1 MHISGQE
8 WERTMQEN
16 RAASRLLRGAVIL
29 TLAAVASKLIG
40 TLQKIPLQNIG
51 GDSVF
56 GIYNTVYPFYTLLIT
71 IAAAGFPAAISKFVA
86 EYEAVGDRAAGQRV
100 AKLSTVVL
108 GIFGIILG
116 VLMYTCAP
124 LIGQWIDN
132 AHVIPSV
139 RAAAFAFLFV
149 PVMAG
154 LRGYF
159 QGLQNMIPTAVSQ
172 VTEQTVRVG
181 VMIMLLLLMLEQGAG
196 PDMIAAGAV
205 FGSAAGGAAGLVVM
219 LLYWRNHRK
228 RLRRQGRQTAQT
240 VQQTQGTEHLGI
252 QETASGSEVIMN
264 GAKATDRAQPG
275 MGQVQ
280 TPVPMRDGLNGRA
293 GTVVEGT
300 SDDLAGGSRA
310 VTSGVQESA
319 AARVQRRDMEP
330 LRTESYSVLLK
341 ALLRYALPVCLGALA
356 VPLISLV
363 DTFTVPR
370 LLKQEGLD
378 DTGVMVAFGVYNRG
392 LPLVQLVMMFATTL
406 SALFIPSLAEARVTG
421 GTELARRQCEQSLR
435 WFWLLG
441 LAAATGLIV
450 LAVPVNVMLYTDDTG
465 SGVMRWMALTA
476 VGGTLS
482 IISAALLQGLGAV
495 RAPAVAMLAAAA
507 AKALLNWL
515 LVPQLGTAGAAI
527 AGAAAY
533 LLAAALNIAL
543 LARLAGLRWS
553 WSASVLKPAALLTA
567 LACAAAAAMWGT
579 GAALGTLLG
588 WSAGGR
594 ATAAAESLLSVAA
607 GTVVFVI
614 GLARLRLITG
624 AELAAVPKLGR
635 PLAVVLRRLRV
646 LA

>member
-1 MHISGQE
+1 
-8 WERTMQEN
+8 MQEN
-16 RAASRLLRGAVIL
+16 RAASRLLQGAVIL

-51 GDSVF
+51 GDGVF

-86 EYEAVGDRAAGQRV
+86 EYEAVGNRAAGQRV
-100 AKLSTVVL
+100 ARLSSLVL
-108 GIFGIILG
+108 GIFGLILG

-172 VTEQTVRVG
+172 VTEQAIRVG
-181 VMIMLLLLMLEQGAG
+181 VMIILLLLMLSQGAG
-196 PDMIAAGAV
+196 ADMIAAGAV

-228 RLRRQGRQTAQT
+228 RLRRQGRPSEQALQPAGKIE
-240 VQQTQGTEHLGI
+240 QMGI
-252 QETASGSEVIMN
+252 QETASGRYDVI
-264 GAKATDRAQPG
+264 GKTA
-275 MGQVQ
+275 
-280 TPVPMRDGLNGRA
+280 DGL
-293 GTVVEGT
+293 V
-300 SDDLAGGSRA
+300 SGSRA
-310 VTSGVQESA
+310 VVSGVLESA
-319 AARVQRRDMEP
+319 AGIGEAH
-330 LRTESYSVLLK
+330 RTESYGTLLK

-378 DTGVMVAFGVYNRG
+378 DTAVMVAFGVYNRG

-450 LAVPVNVMLYTDDTG
+450 LAVPVNVMLYADDTG

-495 RAPAVAMLAAAA
+495 RAPALAMLAAAA

-527 AGAAAY
+527 AGAVAY
-533 LLAAALNIAL
+533 LLAAVINIAL
-543 LARLAGLRWS
+543 LARLVGLRGS
-553 WSASVLKPAALLTA
+553 WSASVFKPAALLVA
-567 LACAAAAAMWGT
+567 LAGAAGAAMWGT
-579 GAALGTLLG
+579 SAVLGA
-588 WSAGGR
+588 
-594 ATAAAESLLSVAA
+594 
-607 GTVVFVI
+607 
-614 GLARLRLITG
+614 
-624 AELAAVPKLGR
+624 
-635 PLAVVLRRLRV
+635 
-646 LA
+646 

>member
-1 MHISGQE
+1 
-8 WERTMQEN
+8 MQEN

-51 GDSVF
+51 GDGVF
-56 GIYNTVYPFYTLLIT
+56 GIYNTVYPFYTLFIT
-71 IAAAGFPAAISKFVA
+71 IAAAGFPAAVSKFVA
-86 EYEAVGDRAAGQRV
+86 EYEAVGNQAAGQRV
-100 AKLSTVVL
+100 ARISLLVL
-108 GIFGIILG
+108 GIFGLILG
-116 VLMYTCAP
+116 LLMYTCAP

-139 RAAAFAFLFV
+139 RAAAIAFLFV
-149 PVMAG
+149 PIMAG

-172 VTEQTVRVG
+172 VTEQAIRVS
-181 VMIMLLLLMLEQGAG
+181 VMIILLLFMLSQGAG
-196 PDMIAAGAV
+196 ADMIAAGAV
-205 FGSAAGGAAGLVVM
+205 FGSAAGGAAGLVIM
-219 LLYWRNHRK
+219 LLYWRGHRK
-228 RLRRQGRQTAQT
+228 RLRRQETVMTTVQAQT
-240 VQQTQGTEHLGI
+240 GELDPA
-252 QETASGSEVIMN
+252 ESSG
-264 GAKATDRAQPG
+264 A
-275 MGQVQ
+275 
-280 TPVPMRDGLNGRA
+280 
-293 GTVVEGT
+293 
-300 SDDLAGGSRA
+300 
-310 VTSGVQESA
+310 
-319 AARVQRRDMEP
+319 
-330 LRTESYSVLLK
+330 LLK

-356 VPLISLV
+356 VPLINLV

-378 DTGVMVAFGVYNRG
+378 DTAVMVAFGVYNRG

-450 LAVPVNVMLYTDDTG
+450 LAVPVNVMLYADDTG
-465 SGVMRWMALTA
+465 STVMRWMALTA

-495 RAPAVAMLAAAA
+495 RAPALAMLAAAA

-527 AGAAAY
+527 AGAVAY
-533 LLAAALNIAL
+533 LLAAVINIAL
-543 LARLAGLRWS
+543 LARLVGLRGS
-553 WSASVLKPAALLTA
+553 WSASVLKPAALLVA
-567 LACAAAAAMWGT
+567 LAGAAGAAMWGT
-579 GAALGTLLG
+579 GAVLDALG
-588 WSAGGR
+588 WAAGGR
-594 ATAAAESLLSVAA
+594 ATAAAESLLGVAA
-607 GTVVFVI
+607 GSVVFVI
-614 GLARLRLITG
+614 GLARLRLITE
-624 AELAAVPKLGR
+624 AELVAVPKLGR
-635 PLAVVLRRLRV
+635 PLAAVLRRLRV

>member
-1 MHISGQE
+1 M
-8 WERTMQEN
+8 
-16 RAASRLLRGAVIL
+16 
-29 TLAAVASKLIG
+29 
-40 TLQKIPLQNIG
+40 P
-51 GDSVF
+51 
-56 GIYNTVYPFYTLLIT
+56 
-71 IAAAGFPAAISKFVA
+71 
-86 EYEAVGDRAAGQRV
+86 
-100 AKLSTVVL
+100 
-108 GIFGIILG
+108 
-116 VLMYTCAP
+116 
-124 LIGQWIDN
+124 
-132 AHVIPSV
+132 
-139 RAAAFAFLFV
+139 FLFV

-181 VMIMLLLLMLEQGAG
+181 VMIMLLLLMLSQGAG

-219 LLYWRNHRK
+219 LLFWRNHRK
-228 RLRRQGRQTAQT
+228 KLRRQGRLSEQALQ
-240 VQQTQGTEHLGI
+240 VAGKTEQMGI
-252 QETASGSEVIMN
+252 QETASGRSGVIER
-264 GAKATDRAQPG
+264 T
-275 MGQVQ
+275 
-280 TPVPMRDGLNGRA
+280 T
-293 GTVVEGT
+293 
-300 SDDLAGGSRA
+300 DDLVSGSRA
-310 VTSGVQESA
+310 VVSGVLESA
-319 AARVQRRDMEP
+319 AGTAQEQAGGAY
-330 LRTESYSVLLK
+330 RTESYGALLK

-450 LAVPVNVMLYTDDTG
+450 LAVPVNVMLYADDTG

-495 RAPAVAMLAAAA
+495 RAPALAMLAVAA

-533 LLAAALNIAL
+533 LLAAAINIAL

-553 WSASVLKPAALLTA
+553 WSASVLKPAVLLVA

-579 GAALGTLLG
+579 GAALGALG
-588 WSAGGR
+588 WAAGGR
-594 ATAAAESLLSVAA
+594 ATAAAESLLGVAA
-607 GTVVFVI
+607 GAVVFVI
-614 GLARLRLITG
+614 GLARLRLITE

-635 PLAVVLRRLRV
+635 PLAAVLRRLRV

>member
-1 MHISGQE
+1 MHISGRSE
-8 WERTMQEN
+8 ERTMQEN

-51 GDSVF
+51 GDGVF

-86 EYEAVGDRAAGQRV
+86 EYEAVGNRAAGQRV
-100 AKLSTVVL
+100 ARLSSLVL
-108 GIFGIILG
+108 GMFGVILG

-181 VMIMLLLLMLEQGAG
+181 VMIMLLLLMLSQGAG

-205 FGSAAGGAAGLVVM
+205 FGSATGGAAGLVVM
-219 LLYWRNHRK
+219 LLFWRNHRK
-228 RLRRQGRQTAQT
+228 KLRRQKKPSEQASLPVGKT
-240 VQQTQGTEHLGI
+240 VQE
-252 QETASGSEVIMN
+252 
-264 GAKATDRAQPG
+264 
-275 MGQVQ
+275 
-280 TPVPMRDGLNGRA
+280 RA
-293 GTVVEGT
+293 GEVH
-300 SDDLAGGSRA
+300 
-310 VTSGVQESA
+310 
-319 AARVQRRDMEP
+319 
-330 LRTESYSVLLK
+330 RTESYGALLK

-392 LPLVQLVMMFATTL
+392 LPLVQLVMMLATTL

-450 LAVPVNVMLYTDDTG
+450 LAVPVNVMLYADDTG

-495 RAPAVAMLAAAA
+495 RAPALAMLAAAA

-533 LLAAALNIAL
+533 LLAAAINIAL

-553 WSASVLKPAALLTA
+553 WSASVLKPAALLAA
-567 LACAAAAAMWGT
+567 LACAAATAMWGT
-579 GAALGTLLG
+579 SAALGALG
-588 WSAGGR
+588 WAAGGR
-594 ATAAAESLLSVAA
+594 ATAAAESLLGVAA
-607 GTVVFVI
+607 GAVVFVI
-614 GLARLRLITG
+614 GLARLRLITE

-635 PLAVVLRRLRV
+635 PLAAVLRRLRV

>member
-1 MHISGQE
+1 
-8 WERTMQEN
+8 MQEN

-51 GDSVF
+51 GDGVF

-86 EYEAVGDRAAGQRV
+86 EYEAVGNRAAGQRV
-100 AKLSTVVL
+100 ARLSSLVL
-108 GIFGIILG
+108 GMFGVILG

-181 VMIMLLLLMLEQGAG
+181 VMIMLLLLMLSQGAG

-219 LLYWRNHRK
+219 LLFWRNHRK
-228 RLRRQGRQTAQT
+228 KLRRQGRLSEQALQ
-240 VQQTQGTEHLGI
+240 VAGKTEQMGI
-252 QETASGSEVIMN
+252 QETASGRSGVIER
-264 GAKATDRAQPG
+264 T
-275 MGQVQ
+275 
-280 TPVPMRDGLNGRA
+280 T
-293 GTVVEGT
+293 
-300 SDDLAGGSRA
+300 DDLVSGSRA
-310 VTSGVQESA
+310 VVSGVLESA
-319 AARVQRRDMEP
+319 AGTAQEQAGGAY
-330 LRTESYSVLLK
+330 RTESYGALLK

-450 LAVPVNVMLYTDDTG
+450 LAVPVNVMLYADDTG

-495 RAPAVAMLAAAA
+495 RAPALAMLAAAA

-533 LLAAALNIAL
+533 LLAAAINIAL

-553 WSASVLKPAALLTA
+553 WSASVLKPAVLLVA

-579 GAALGTLLG
+579 GAALGALG
-588 WSAGGR
+588 WAAGGR
-594 ATAAAESLLSVAA
+594 ATAAAESLLGVAA
-607 GTVVFVI
+607 GAVVFVI
-614 GLARLRLITG
+614 GLARLRLITE

-635 PLAVVLRRLRV
+635 PLAAVLRRLRV

>member
-1 MHISGQE
+1 MHISGRSG
-8 WERTMQEN
+8 ERTMQEN

-51 GDSVF
+51 GDGVF

-86 EYEAVGDRAAGQRV
+86 EYEAVGNRAAGQRV
-100 AKLSTVVL
+100 ARLSSLVL
-108 GIFGIILG
+108 GMFGVILG

-181 VMIMLLLLMLEQGAG
+181 VMIMLLLLMLSQGAG

-205 FGSAAGGAAGLVVM
+205 FGSAAGGAAGLGVM
-219 LLYWRNHRK
+219 LLFWRNHRK
-228 RLRRQGRQTAQT
+228 KLRRQGRLSEQALQ
-240 VQQTQGTEHLGI
+240 VAGKTEQMGI
-252 QETASGSEVIMN
+252 QETASGRSGVIER
-264 GAKATDRAQPG
+264 T
-275 MGQVQ
+275 
-280 TPVPMRDGLNGRA
+280 T
-293 GTVVEGT
+293 
-300 SDDLAGGSRA
+300 DDLVSGSRA
-310 VTSGVQESA
+310 VVSGVLESA
-319 AARVQRRDMEP
+319 AGTAQERAGEAH
-330 LRTESYSVLLK
+330 RTESYGALLK

-450 LAVPVNVMLYTDDTG
+450 LAVPVNVMLYADDTG

-495 RAPAVAMLAAAA
+495 RAPALAMLAAAA

-515 LVPQLGTAGAAI
+515 LVPPLGTAGAAI

-533 LLAAALNIAL
+533 LLAAAINIAL

-553 WSASVLKPAALLTA
+553 WSASVLKPAALLAA

-579 GAALGTLLG
+579 SAALGALG
-588 WSAGGR
+588 WVAGGR
-594 ATAAAESLLSVAA
+594 ATAAAESLLGVAA
-607 GTVVFVI
+607 GAVVFVI
-614 GLARLRLITG
+614 GLARLRLITE

-635 PLAVVLRRLRV
+635 PLAAVLRRLRV

>member
-1 MHISGQE
+1 
-8 WERTMQEN
+8 MQEN

-29 TLAAVASKLIG
+29 TMAAVASKLIG

-51 GDSVF
+51 GDGVF
-56 GIYNTVYPFYTLLIT
+56 GIYNTVYPFYTLFIT
-71 IAAAGFPAAISKFVA
+71 IAAAGFPVAVSKFVA
-86 EYEAVGDRAAGQRV
+86 EYEAVGKRAAGQRV
-100 AKLSTVVL
+100 ALLSSLVL
-108 GIFGIILG
+108 GIFGLILG
-116 VLMYTCAP
+116 LLMYTCAP

-139 RAAAFAFLFV
+139 RAAAVAFLFV

-172 VTEQTVRVG
+172 VTEQAIRVS
-181 VMIMLLLLMLEQGAG
+181 VMIILLLFMLSQGAG
-196 PDMIAAGAV
+196 ADMIAAGAV
-205 FGSAAGGAAGLVVM
+205 FGSAAGGAAGLVIM
-219 LLYWRNHRK
+219 LLYWRGHRK
-228 RLRRQGRQTAQT
+228 RLRRQETAMTTVQAQT
-240 VQQTQGTEHLGI
+240 GELHPA
-252 QETASGSEVIMN
+252 ESN
-264 GAKATDRAQPG
+264 GA
-275 MGQVQ
+275 
-280 TPVPMRDGLNGRA
+280 
-293 GTVVEGT
+293 
-300 SDDLAGGSRA
+300 
-310 VTSGVQESA
+310 
-319 AARVQRRDMEP
+319 
-330 LRTESYSVLLK
+330 LLK

-356 VPLISLV
+356 VPLINLV

-378 DTGVMVAFGVYNRG
+378 DTAVMVAFGVYNRG

-450 LAVPVNVMLYTDDTG
+450 LAVPVNVMLYADDTG
-465 SGVMRWMALTA
+465 STVMRWMALTA

-495 RAPAVAMLAAAA
+495 RAPALAMLAAAA

-527 AGAAAY
+527 AGAVAY
-533 LLAAALNIAL
+533 LLAAVINIAL
-543 LARLAGLRWS
+543 LARLVGLRGS
-553 WSASVLKPAALLTA
+553 WSASVLKPAALLVA
-567 LACAAAAAMWGT
+567 LAGAAGAAMWGT
-579 GAALGTLLG
+579 SAVLGALG
-588 WSAGGR
+588 WAAEGR
-594 ATAAAESLLSVAA
+594 ATAAAESLLGVAA
-607 GTVVFVI
+607 GAVVFVI
-614 GLARLRLITG
+614 GLARLRLITE
-624 AELAAVPKLGR
+624 AELVAVPKLGR
-635 PLAVVLRRLRV
+635 PLAAVLRRLRV

>member
-1 MHISGQE
+1 
-8 WERTMQEN
+8 MQEN

-51 GDSVF
+51 GDGVF
-56 GIYNTVYPFYTLLIT
+56 GIYNTVYPFYTLFIT
-71 IAAAGFPAAISKFVA
+71 IAAAGFPAAVSKFVA
-86 EYEAVGDRAAGQRV
+86 EYEAVGNRAAGQRV
-100 AKLSTVVL
+100 ARLSSLVL
-108 GIFGIILG
+108 GVFGLILG
-116 VLMYTCAP
+116 LLMYTCAP

-139 RAAAFAFLFV
+139 RAAAVAFLFV

-172 VTEQTVRVG
+172 VTEQAIRVS
-181 VMIMLLLLMLEQGAG
+181 VMIVLLLFMLSQGAG
-196 PDMIAAGAV
+196 ADMIAAGAV
-205 FGSAAGGAAGLVVM
+205 FGSAAGGAAGLIVM
-219 LLYWRNHRK
+219 LLYWRGHRR
-228 RLRRQGRQTAQT
+228 RLERQGMIVATVQAQT
-240 VQQTQGTEHLGI
+240 DELQPAE
-252 QETASGSEVIMN
+252 SN
-264 GAKATDRAQPG
+264 GA
-275 MGQVQ
+275 
-280 TPVPMRDGLNGRA
+280 
-293 GTVVEGT
+293 
-300 SDDLAGGSRA
+300 
-310 VTSGVQESA
+310 
-319 AARVQRRDMEP
+319 
-330 LRTESYSVLLK
+330 LLK

-356 VPLISLV
+356 VPLINLV

-378 DTGVMVAFGVYNRG
+378 DTAVMVAFGVYNRG
-392 LPLVQLVMMFATTL
+392 LPLVQLVMMLATTL

-450 LAVPVNVMLYTDDTG
+450 LAVPVNVMLYADDTG
-465 SGVMRWMALTA
+465 STVMRWMALTA

-495 RAPAVAMLAAAA
+495 RAPALAMLAAAA

-527 AGAAAY
+527 AGAVAY
-533 LLAAALNIAL
+533 LLAAVINIAL
-543 LARLAGLRWS
+543 LVRLVGLRAS
-553 WSASVLKPAALLTA
+553 WSASVLKPAALLVA
-567 LACAAAAAMWGT
+567 LAVAAGAAMWGT
-579 GAALGTLLG
+579 SAVLGALG
-588 WSAGGR
+588 WAAEGR
-594 ATAAAESLLSVAA
+594 ATAAAESLLGVAA
-607 GTVVFVI
+607 GAVVFVI
-614 GLARLRLITG
+614 GLARLRLITE
-624 AELAAVPKLGR
+624 AELVAVPKLGS
-635 PLAVVLRRLRV
+635 PLAAVLRRLRV

>member
-1 MHISGQE
+1 
-8 WERTMQEN
+8 MQEN

-29 TLAAVASKLIG
+29 TMAAVASKLIG

-51 GDSVF
+51 GDGVF

-71 IAAAGFPAAISKFVA
+71 IAAAGFPVAVSKFVA
-86 EYEAVGDRAAGQRV
+86 EYEAVGNRAAGQRV
-100 AKLSTVVL
+100 ALLSSLVL
-108 GIFGIILG
+108 GIFGLILG
-116 VLMYTCAP
+116 LLMYTCAP

-139 RAAAFAFLFV
+139 RAAAVAFLFV

-172 VTEQTVRVG
+172 VTEQAIRVS
-181 VMIMLLLLMLEQGAG
+181 VMIILLLFMLSQRAGA
-196 PDMIAAGAV
+196 DMIAAGAV
-205 FGSAAGGAAGLVVM
+205 FGSAAGGAAGLVIM
-219 LLYWRNHRK
+219 LLYWRGHRK
-228 RLRRQGRQTAQT
+228 RLRRQEMAMTTVQAQT
-240 VQQTQGTEHLGI
+240 GELHPTE
-252 QETASGSEVIMN
+252 SN
-264 GAKATDRAQPG
+264 GA
-275 MGQVQ
+275 
-280 TPVPMRDGLNGRA
+280 
-293 GTVVEGT
+293 
-300 SDDLAGGSRA
+300 
-310 VTSGVQESA
+310 
-319 AARVQRRDMEP
+319 
-330 LRTESYSVLLK
+330 LLK

-356 VPLISLV
+356 VPLINLV

-378 DTGVMVAFGVYNRG
+378 DTAVMVAFGVYNRG

-450 LAVPVNVMLYTDDTG
+450 LAVPVNVMLYADDTG
-465 SGVMRWMALTA
+465 STVMRWMALTA

-495 RAPAVAMLAAAA
+495 RAPALAMLAAAA

-527 AGAAAY
+527 AGAVAY
-533 LLAAALNIAL
+533 LLAAVINIAL
-543 LARLAGLRWS
+543 LARLVGLRGS
-553 WSASVLKPAALLTA
+553 WSASVLKPAALLVA
-567 LACAAAAAMWGT
+567 LAGAAGAAMWGT
-579 GAALGTLLG
+579 SAVLGALG
-588 WSAGGR
+588 WAAGGR
-594 ATAAAESLLSVAA
+594 ATAAAESLLGVAA
-607 GTVVFVI
+607 GAVVFVI
-614 GLARLRLITG
+614 GLARLRLITE
-624 AELAAVPKLGR
+624 AELVAVPKLGR
-635 PLAVVLRRLRV
+635 PLAAVLRRLRV

>member
-1 MHISGQE
+1 
-8 WERTMQEN
+8 MQEN

-51 GDSVF
+51 GDGVF
-56 GIYNTVYPFYTLLIT
+56 GIYNTVYPFYTLFIT
-71 IAAAGFPAAISKFVA
+71 IAAAGFPAAVSKFVA
-86 EYEAVGDRAAGQRV
+86 EYEAVGNQAAGQRV
-100 AKLSTVVL
+100 ARLSSLVL
-108 GIFGIILG
+108 GIFGLILG
-116 VLMYTCAP
+116 LLMYTCAP

-139 RAAAFAFLFV
+139 RAAAIAFLFV

-172 VTEQTVRVG
+172 VTEQAIRVS
-181 VMIMLLLLMLEQGAG
+181 VMIILLLFMLSQGAG
-196 PDMIAAGAV
+196 ADMIAAGAV
-205 FGSAAGGAAGLVVM
+205 FGSAAGGAAGLVIM
-219 LLYWRNHRK
+219 LLYWRGHRK
-228 RLRRQGRQTAQT
+228 RLRRQETVMTTVQAQT
-240 VQQTQGTEHLGI
+240 GELHPA
-252 QETASGSEVIMN
+252 ESSG
-264 GAKATDRAQPG
+264 A
-275 MGQVQ
+275 
-280 TPVPMRDGLNGRA
+280 
-293 GTVVEGT
+293 
-300 SDDLAGGSRA
+300 
-310 VTSGVQESA
+310 
-319 AARVQRRDMEP
+319 
-330 LRTESYSVLLK
+330 LLK

-356 VPLISLV
+356 VPLINLV

-378 DTGVMVAFGVYNRG
+378 DTAVMVAFGVYNRG

-450 LAVPVNVMLYTDDTG
+450 LAVPVNVMLYADDTG
-465 SGVMRWMALTA
+465 STVMRWMALTA

-495 RAPAVAMLAAAA
+495 RAPALAMLAAAA

-527 AGAAAY
+527 AGAVAY
-533 LLAAALNIAL
+533 LLAAVINIAL
-543 LARLAGLRWS
+543 LARLVGLRGS
-553 WSASVLKPAALLTA
+553 WSASVLKPAALLVA
-567 LACAAAAAMWGT
+567 LAGAAGAAMWGT
-579 GAALGTLLG
+579 SAVLGALG
-588 WSAGGR
+588 WAAGGR
-594 ATAAAESLLSVAA
+594 ATAAAESLLGVAA
-607 GTVVFVI
+607 GSVVFVI
-614 GLARLRLITG
+614 GLARLRLITE
-624 AELAAVPKLGR
+624 AELVAVPKLGR
-635 PLAVVLRRLRV
+635 PLAAVLRRLRV

>member
-1 MHISGQE
+1 
-8 WERTMQEN
+8 MQEN

-51 GDSVF
+51 GDGVF

-86 EYEAVGDRAAGQRV
+86 EYEAVGNRAAGQRV
-100 AKLSTVVL
+100 ARLSSLVL
-108 GIFGIILG
+108 GMFGVILG

-172 VTEQTVRVG
+172 VTEQAVRVG
-181 VMIMLLLLMLEQGAG
+181 VMIMLLLVMLSQGAG

-219 LLYWRNHRK
+219 LLFWRNHRK
-228 RLRRQGRQTAQT
+228 KLTRQGRLSEQALQ
-240 VQQTQGTEHLGI
+240 VAGKTEQKGI
-252 QETASGSEVIMN
+252 QETASGRSDVIERT
-264 GAKATDRAQPG
+264 TDDW
-275 MGQVQ
+275 V
-280 TPVPMRDGLNGRA
+280 
-293 GTVVEGT
+293 
-300 SDDLAGGSRA
+300 SGSRA
-310 VTSGVQESA
+310 VVSGVLKSA
-319 AARVQRRDMEP
+319 AGTAQERAGEAH
-330 LRTESYSVLLK
+330 RTESYGVLLK

-450 LAVPVNVMLYTDDTG
+450 LAVPVNVMLYADDTG

-495 RAPAVAMLAAAA
+495 RAPALAMLAAAA

-533 LLAAALNIAL
+533 LLAAAINIAL

-553 WSASVLKPAALLTA
+553 WSASVFKPAALLVA

-579 GAALGTLLG
+579 SAALGALG
-588 WSAGGR
+588 WAAGGR
-594 ATAAAESLLSVAA
+594 ATAAAESLLGVAA
-607 GTVVFVI
+607 GAVVFVI
-614 GLARLRLITG
+614 GLARLRLITE
-624 AELAAVPKLGR
+624 AELVAVPKLGR
-635 PLAVVLRRLRV
+635 PLAALLRRLRV

>member
-1 MHISGQE
+1 
-8 WERTMQEN
+8 MQEN

-51 GDSVF
+51 GDGVF
-56 GIYNTVYPFYTLLIT
+56 GIYNTVYPFYTLFIT
-71 IAAAGFPAAISKFVA
+71 IAAAGFPAAVSKFVA
-86 EYEAVGDRAAGQRV
+86 EYEAVGNRTAGQRV
-100 AKLSTVVL
+100 ARLSSLVL
-108 GIFGIILG
+108 GVFGLILG
-116 VLMYTCAP
+116 LLMYTCAP

-139 RAAAFAFLFV
+139 RAAAVAFLFV

-172 VTEQTVRVG
+172 VTEQAIRVS
-181 VMIMLLLLMLEQGAG
+181 VMIVLLLFMLSQGAG
-196 PDMIAAGAV
+196 ADMIAAGAV
-205 FGSAAGGAAGLVVM
+205 FGSAAGGAAGLIVM
-219 LLYWRNHRK
+219 LLYWRGHRR
-228 RLRRQGRQTAQT
+228 RLERQGMIVAT
-240 VQQTQGTEHLGI
+240 VQAQMGELRPA
-252 QETASGSEVIMN
+252 ESN
-264 GAKATDRAQPG
+264 GA
-275 MGQVQ
+275 
-280 TPVPMRDGLNGRA
+280 
-293 GTVVEGT
+293 
-300 SDDLAGGSRA
+300 
-310 VTSGVQESA
+310 
-319 AARVQRRDMEP
+319 
-330 LRTESYSVLLK
+330 LLK

-356 VPLISLV
+356 VPLINLV

-378 DTGVMVAFGVYNRG
+378 DTAVMVAFGVYNRG
-392 LPLVQLVMMFATTL
+392 LPLVQLVMMLATTL

-450 LAVPVNVMLYTDDTG
+450 LAVPVNVMLYADDTG
-465 SGVMRWMALTA
+465 STVMRWMALTA

-495 RAPAVAMLAAAA
+495 RAPALAMLAAAA

-527 AGAAAY
+527 AGAVAY
-533 LLAAALNIAL
+533 LLAAVINIAL
-543 LARLAGLRWS
+543 LARLVGLRAS
-553 WSASVLKPAALLTA
+553 WSASVLKPAALLVA
-567 LACAAAAAMWGT
+567 LAAAAWAAMWGT
-579 GAALGTLLG
+579 SAVLGALG
-588 WSAGGR
+588 WAAGGR
-594 ATAAAESLLSVAA
+594 ATAAAGSLLGVAA
-607 GTVVFVI
+607 GAVVFVI
-614 GLARLRLITG
+614 GLARLRLITE
-624 AELAAVPKLGR
+624 AELVAVPKLGR
-635 PLAVVLRRLRV
+635 PLAAALRRLRV

>member
-1 MHISGQE
+1 
-8 WERTMQEN
+8 MQEN

-40 TLQKIPLQNIG
+40 TVQKIPLQNIG
-51 GDSVF
+51 GDGVF
-56 GIYNTVYPFYTLLIT
+56 GIYNTVYPFYTLFIT

-86 EYEAVGDRAAGQRV
+86 EFEAVGNRAAGQRV
-100 AKLSTVVL
+100 ARLSSLVL
-108 GIFGIILG
+108 GVFGLILG

-159 QGLQNMIPTAVSQ
+159 QGLQNMLPTAISQ
-172 VTEQTVRVG
+172 VTEQAIRVS
-181 VMIMLLLLMLEQGAG
+181 VMIMLLLLMLSQGAG
-196 PDMIAAGAV
+196 ADMIAAGAV

-228 RLRRQGRQTAQT
+228 RLRRQGTVMATVQAQT
-240 VQQTQGTEHLGI
+240 GELYPA
-252 QETASGSEVIMN
+252 ESN
-264 GAKATDRAQPG
+264 GA
-275 MGQVQ
+275 
-280 TPVPMRDGLNGRA
+280 
-293 GTVVEGT
+293 
-300 SDDLAGGSRA
+300 
-310 VTSGVQESA
+310 
-319 AARVQRRDMEP
+319 
-330 LRTESYSVLLK
+330 LLK

-378 DTGVMVAFGVYNRG
+378 DTAVMVAFGVYNRG

-450 LAVPVNVMLYTDDTG
+450 LAVPVNVMLYADDTG
-465 SGVMRWMALTA
+465 SEVMRWMALTA

-495 RAPAVAMLAAAA
+495 RAPALAMLAAAV

-527 AGAAAY
+527 AGAVAY
-533 LLAAALNIAL
+533 LLAAVINIVL
-543 LARLAGLRWS
+543 LARLVGLRGS
-553 WSASVLKPAALLTA
+553 WSASVLKPAALLIT
-567 LACAAAAAMWGT
+567 LAGAAGAAMWGT
-579 GAALGTLLG
+579 SAVLGALG
-588 WSAGGR
+588 WAAGGR
-594 ATAAAESLLSVAA
+594 ATAAAESLLGVAA
-607 GTVVFVI
+607 GAVVFVI
-614 GLARLRLITG
+614 GLARLRLITE
-624 AELAAVPKLGR
+624 AELVAVPKLGR
-635 PLAVVLRRLRV
+635 PLAAVLRRLRV

>member
-1 MHISGQE
+1 MHISGRSG
-8 WERTMQEN
+8 ERTMQEN

-51 GDSVF
+51 GDGVF

-86 EYEAVGDRAAGQRV
+86 EYEAVGNRAAGQRV
-100 AKLSTVVL
+100 ARLSSLVL
-108 GIFGIILG
+108 GMFGVILG

-181 VMIMLLLLMLEQGAG
+181 VMIMLLLLMLSQGAG

-219 LLYWRNHRK
+219 LLFWRNHRK
-228 RLRRQGRQTAQT
+228 KLRRQGRLSEQALQ
-240 VQQTQGTEHLGI
+240 VAGKTEQMGI
-252 QETASGSEVIMN
+252 QETASGRSGVIER
-264 GAKATDRAQPG
+264 T
-275 MGQVQ
+275 
-280 TPVPMRDGLNGRA
+280 T
-293 GTVVEGT
+293 
-300 SDDLAGGSRA
+300 DDLVSGSRA
-310 VTSGVQESA
+310 VVSGVLESA
-319 AARVQRRDMEP
+319 AGTAQEQAGGAY
-330 LRTESYSVLLK
+330 RTESYGALLK
-341 ALLRYALPVCLGALA
+341 ALLRYALPVCLGALV

-450 LAVPVNVMLYTDDTG
+450 LAVPVNVMLYADDTG

-495 RAPAVAMLAAAA
+495 RAPALAMLAVAA

-533 LLAAALNIAL
+533 LLAAAINIAL

-553 WSASVLKPAALLTA
+553 WSASVLKPAVLLVA

-579 GAALGTLLG
+579 GAALGALG
-588 WSAGGR
+588 WAAGGR
-594 ATAAAESLLSVAA
+594 ATAAAESLLGVAA
-607 GTVVFVI
+607 GAVVFVI
-614 GLARLRLITG
+614 GLARLRLITE

-635 PLAVVLRRLRV
+635 PLAAVLRRLRV

>member
-1 MHISGQE
+1 
-8 WERTMQEN
+8 MQEN

-29 TLAAVASKLIG
+29 TMAAVASKLIG

-51 GDSVF
+51 GDGVF
-56 GIYNTVYPFYTLLIT
+56 GIYNTVYPFYTLFIT
-71 IAAAGFPAAISKFVA
+71 IAAAGFPVAVSKFVA
-86 EYEAVGDRAAGQRV
+86 EYEAVGNRAAGQRV
-100 AKLSTVVL
+100 ALLSSLVL
-108 GIFGIILG
+108 GIFGLILG
-116 VLMYTCAP
+116 LLMYTCAP

-139 RAAAFAFLFV
+139 RVAAVAFLFV

-172 VTEQTVRVG
+172 VTEQAIRVS
-181 VMIMLLLLMLEQGAG
+181 VMIILLLFMLSQGAG
-196 PDMIAAGAV
+196 ADMIAAGAV
-205 FGSAAGGAAGLVVM
+205 FGSAAGGAAGLVIM
-219 LLYWRNHRK
+219 LLYWRGHRK
-228 RLRRQGRQTAQT
+228 RLRRQETVMTTVKAQT
-240 VQQTQGTEHLGI
+240 GELHPTE
-252 QETASGSEVIMN
+252 SN
-264 GAKATDRAQPG
+264 GA
-275 MGQVQ
+275 
-280 TPVPMRDGLNGRA
+280 
-293 GTVVEGT
+293 
-300 SDDLAGGSRA
+300 
-310 VTSGVQESA
+310 
-319 AARVQRRDMEP
+319 
-330 LRTESYSVLLK
+330 LLK

-356 VPLISLV
+356 VPLINLV

-378 DTGVMVAFGVYNRG
+378 DTAVMVAFGVYNRG

-450 LAVPVNVMLYTDDTG
+450 LAVPVNVMLYADDTG
-465 SGVMRWMALTA
+465 STVMRWMALTA

-495 RAPAVAMLAAAA
+495 RAPALAMLAAAA

-527 AGAAAY
+527 AGAVAY
-533 LLAAALNIAL
+533 LLAAVINIAL
-543 LARLAGLRWS
+543 LARLVGLRGS
-553 WSASVLKPAALLTA
+553 WSASVLKPAALLVA
-567 LACAAAAAMWGT
+567 LAGAAGAAMWGT
-579 GAALGTLLG
+579 SAVLGALG
-588 WSAGGR
+588 WAAGGR
-594 ATAAAESLLSVAA
+594 ATAAAESLLGVAA
-607 GTVVFVI
+607 GAVVFVI
-614 GLARLRLITG
+614 GLARLRLITE
-624 AELAAVPKLGR
+624 AELVAVPKLGR
-635 PLAVVLRRLRV
+635 PLAAVLRRLRV

>member
-1 MHISGQE
+1 MHISGRSEEQ
-8 WERTMQEN
+8 TMQEN

-51 GDSVF
+51 GDGVF

-86 EYEAVGDRAAGQRV
+86 EYEAVGKRAAGQRV
-100 AKLSTVVL
+100 ARLSSLVL
-108 GIFGIILG
+108 GMFGVILG

-181 VMIMLLLLMLEQGAG
+181 VMIMLLLLMLSQGAG

-205 FGSAAGGAAGLVVM
+205 FGSATGGAAGLVVM
-219 LLYWRNHRK
+219 LLFWRNHRK
-228 RLRRQGRQTAQT
+228 KLRREKRPSEQASLPVGK
-240 VQQTQGTEHLGI
+240 TE
-252 QETASGSEVIMN
+252 QEWAGEVH
-264 GAKATDRAQPG
+264 
-275 MGQVQ
+275 
-280 TPVPMRDGLNGRA
+280 
-293 GTVVEGT
+293 
-300 SDDLAGGSRA
+300 
-310 VTSGVQESA
+310 
-319 AARVQRRDMEP
+319 
-330 LRTESYSVLLK
+330 RTESYGALLK

-392 LPLVQLVMMFATTL
+392 LPLVQLVMMLATTL

-450 LAVPVNVMLYTDDTG
+450 LAVPVNVMLYADDTG

-495 RAPAVAMLAAAA
+495 RAPALAMLAAAA

-533 LLAAALNIAL
+533 LLAAAINIAL

-553 WSASVLKPAALLTA
+553 WSASVLKPAALLAA

-579 GAALGTLLG
+579 SAALGALG
-588 WSAGGR
+588 WAAGGR
-594 ATAAAESLLSVAA
+594 ATAAAESLLGVAA
-607 GTVVFVI
+607 GAVVFVI
-614 GLARLRLITG
+614 GLARLRLITE

-635 PLAVVLRRLRV
+635 PLAAVLRRLRV

>member
-1 MHISGQE
+1 
-8 WERTMQEN
+8 MQEN

-51 GDSVF
+51 GDGVF

-71 IAAAGFPAAISKFVA
+71 IAAAGFPTAISKFVA
-86 EYEAVGDRAAGQRV
+86 EYEAVGNRAAGQRV
-100 AKLSTVVL
+100 ARLSSLVL
-108 GIFGIILG
+108 GMFGVILG

-181 VMIMLLLLMLEQGAG
+181 VMIMLLLLMLSQGAG
-196 PDMIAAGAV
+196 PDIIAAGAV

-219 LLYWRNHRK
+219 LLFWRNHRK
-228 RLRRQGRQTAQT
+228 KLRRQGRLSEQALQ
-240 VQQTQGTEHLGI
+240 VAGKTEQMGI
-252 QETASGSEVIMN
+252 QETASGRSGVIER
-264 GAKATDRAQPG
+264 T
-275 MGQVQ
+275 
-280 TPVPMRDGLNGRA
+280 T
-293 GTVVEGT
+293 
-300 SDDLAGGSRA
+300 DDLVSGSRA
-310 VTSGVQESA
+310 VVSGVLESA
-319 AARVQRRDMEP
+319 AGTAQERAGEAH
-330 LRTESYSVLLK
+330 RTESYGALLK

-450 LAVPVNVMLYTDDTG
+450 LAVPVNVMLYADDTG

-495 RAPAVAMLAAAA
+495 RAPALAMLAAAA

-533 LLAAALNIAL
+533 LLAAAINIAL

-553 WSASVLKPAALLTA
+553 WSASVLKPAVLLVA

-579 GAALGTLLG
+579 SAALGALG
-588 WSAGGR
+588 WAAGGR
-594 ATAAAESLLSVAA
+594 ATAAAESLLGVAA
-607 GTVVFVI
+607 GAVAFVI
-614 GLARLRLITG
+614 GLARLRLITE
-624 AELAAVPKLGR
+624 AELAAAPKLGR
-635 PLAVVLRRLRV
+635 PLAAVLRRLRV

>member
-1 MHISGQE
+1 
-8 WERTMQEN
+8 MQEN

-29 TLAAVASKLIG
+29 TMAAVASKLIG

-51 GDSVF
+51 GDGVF
-56 GIYNTVYPFYTLLIT
+56 GIYNTVYPFYTLFIT
-71 IAAAGFPAAISKFVA
+71 IAAAGFPVAVSKFVA
-86 EYEAVGDRAAGQRV
+86 EYEAVGNRAAGQRV
-100 AKLSTVVL
+100 ALLSSLVL
-108 GIFGIILG
+108 GIFGLILG
-116 VLMYTCAP
+116 LLMYTCAP

-139 RAAAFAFLFV
+139 RAAAVAFLFV

-172 VTEQTVRVG
+172 VTEQAIRVS
-181 VMIMLLLLMLEQGAG
+181 VMIILLLFMLSQGAG
-196 PDMIAAGAV
+196 ADMIAAGAV
-205 FGSAAGGAAGLVVM
+205 FGSAAGGAAGLVIM
-219 LLYWRNHRK
+219 LLYWRGHRK
-228 RLRRQGRQTAQT
+228 RLRRQETAMTTVQAQT
-240 VQQTQGTEHLGI
+240 GELHPA
-252 QETASGSEVIMN
+252 ESN
-264 GAKATDRAQPG
+264 GA
-275 MGQVQ
+275 
-280 TPVPMRDGLNGRA
+280 
-293 GTVVEGT
+293 
-300 SDDLAGGSRA
+300 
-310 VTSGVQESA
+310 
-319 AARVQRRDMEP
+319 
-330 LRTESYSVLLK
+330 LLK

-356 VPLISLV
+356 VPLINLV

-378 DTGVMVAFGVYNRG
+378 DTAVMVAFGVYNRG

-450 LAVPVNVMLYTDDTG
+450 LAVPVNVMLYADDTG
-465 SGVMRWMALTA
+465 STVMRWMALTA

-495 RAPAVAMLAAAA
+495 RAPALAMLAAAA

-527 AGAAAY
+527 AGAVAY
-533 LLAAALNIAL
+533 LLAAVINIAL
-543 LARLAGLRWS
+543 LARLVGLRGS
-553 WSASVLKPAALLTA
+553 WSASVLKPAALLVA
-567 LACAAAAAMWGT
+567 LAGAAGAAMWGT
-579 GAALGTLLG
+579 SAVLGALG
-588 WSAGGR
+588 WAAGGR
-594 ATAAAESLLSVAA
+594 ATAAAESLLGVAA
-607 GTVVFVI
+607 GAVVFVI
-614 GLARLRLITG
+614 GLARLRLITE
-624 AELAAVPKLGR
+624 AELVAVPKLGR
-635 PLAVVLRRLRV
+635 PLAAVLRRLRV

>member
-1 MHISGQE
+1 
-8 WERTMQEN
+8 MQEN

-51 GDSVF
+51 GDGVF

-86 EYEAVGDRAAGQRV
+86 EYEAVGNRAAGQRV
-100 AKLSTVVL
+100 ARLSSLVL
-108 GIFGIILG
+108 GMFGVILG

-181 VMIMLLLLMLEQGAG
+181 VMIMLLLLMLSQGAG

-219 LLYWRNHRK
+219 VLFWRNHRK
-228 RLRRQGRQTAQT
+228 KLRRQGRLSEQALR
-240 VQQTQGTEHLGI
+240 VAGKTEQMGI
-252 QETASGSEVIMN
+252 QETASGRSGVIER
-264 GAKATDRAQPG
+264 T
-275 MGQVQ
+275 
-280 TPVPMRDGLNGRA
+280 T
-293 GTVVEGT
+293 
-300 SDDLAGGSRA
+300 DDLVSGSRA
-310 VTSGVQESA
+310 VVSGVLESA
-319 AARVQRRDMEP
+319 AGTAQERAGEAH
-330 LRTESYSVLLK
+330 RTESYGALLK

-450 LAVPVNVMLYTDDTG
+450 LAVPVNVMLYADDTG
-465 SGVMRWMALTA
+465 SGVIRWMALTA

-495 RAPAVAMLAAAA
+495 RAPALAMLAAAA

-515 LVPQLGTAGAAI
+515 LVPPLGTAGAAI

-533 LLAAALNIAL
+533 LLAAAINIAL

-553 WSASVLKPAALLTA
+553 WSASVLKPAALLAA

-579 GAALGTLLG
+579 SAALGALG
-588 WSAGGR
+588 WVAGGR
-594 ATAAAESLLSVAA
+594 ATAAAESLLGVAA
-607 GTVVFVI
+607 GAVVFVI
-614 GLARLRLITG
+614 GLARLRLITE

-635 PLAVVLRRLRV
+635 PLAALLRRLRV

>member
-1 MHISGQE
+1 
-8 WERTMQEN
+8 MQEN

-51 GDSVF
+51 GDGVF

-86 EYEAVGDRAAGQRV
+86 EYEAVGNRAAGQRV
-100 AKLSTVVL
+100 ARLSSLVL
-108 GIFGIILG
+108 GMFGVILG

-181 VMIMLLLLMLEQGAG
+181 VMIMLLLLMLSQGAG

-219 LLYWRNHRK
+219 LLFWRNHRK
-228 RLRRQGRQTAQT
+228 KLRRQGRLSEQALQ
-240 VQQTQGTEHLGI
+240 VAGKTEQMGI
-252 QETASGSEVIMN
+252 QETASGRSGVIER
-264 GAKATDRAQPG
+264 T
-275 MGQVQ
+275 
-280 TPVPMRDGLNGRA
+280 T
-293 GTVVEGT
+293 
-300 SDDLAGGSRA
+300 DDLVSGSRA
-310 VTSGVQESA
+310 VVSGVLESA
-319 AARVQRRDMEP
+319 AGTAQEQAGGAY
-330 LRTESYSVLLK
+330 RTESYGALLK

-450 LAVPVNVMLYTDDTG
+450 LAVPVNVMLYADDTG

-495 RAPAVAMLAAAA
+495 RAPALAMLAVAA

-533 LLAAALNIAL
+533 LLAAAINIAL

-553 WSASVLKPAALLTA
+553 WSASVLKPAVLLVA

-579 GAALGTLLG
+579 GAALGALG
-588 WSAGGR
+588 WAAGGR
-594 ATAAAESLLSVAA
+594 ATAAAESLLGVAA
-607 GTVVFVI
+607 GAVVFVI
-614 GLARLRLITG
+614 GLARLRLITE

-635 PLAVVLRRLRV
+635 PLAAVLRRLRV

>member
-1 MHISGQE
+1 MHISGRSG
-8 WERTMQEN
+8 ERTMQEN

-51 GDSVF
+51 GDGVF

-86 EYEAVGDRAAGQRV
+86 EYEAVGNRAAGQRV
-100 AKLSTVVL
+100 ARLSSLVL
-108 GIFGIILG
+108 GMFGVILG

-181 VMIMLLLLMLEQGAG
+181 VMIMLLLLMLSQGAG

-219 LLYWRNHRK
+219 LLFWRNHRK
-228 RLRRQGRQTAQT
+228 KLRRQGRLSEQALQ
-240 VQQTQGTEHLGI
+240 VAGKTEQMGI
-252 QETASGSEVIMN
+252 QETASGRSGVIER
-264 GAKATDRAQPG
+264 T
-275 MGQVQ
+275 
-280 TPVPMRDGLNGRA
+280 T
-293 GTVVEGT
+293 
-300 SDDLAGGSRA
+300 DDLVSGSRA
-310 VTSGVQESA
+310 VVSGVLESA
-319 AARVQRRDMEP
+319 AGTAQEQAGGAY
-330 LRTESYSVLLK
+330 RTESYGALLK

-450 LAVPVNVMLYTDDTG
+450 LAVPVNVMLYADDTG

-495 RAPAVAMLAAAA
+495 RAPALAMLAVAA

-533 LLAAALNIAL
+533 LLAAAINIAL

-553 WSASVLKPAALLTA
+553 WSASVLKPAVLLVA

-579 GAALGTLLG
+579 GAALGALG
-588 WSAGGR
+588 WAAGGR
-594 ATAAAESLLSVAA
+594 ATAAAESLLGVAA
-607 GTVVFVI
+607 GAVVFVI
-614 GLARLRLITG
+614 GLARLRLITE

-635 PLAVVLRRLRV
+635 PLAAVLRRLRV